1 MRKIRYQVAVSLD
14 GYLAGP
20 KGEID
25 WIADDAEMDFGP
37 FVAQF
42 DALLVGRRTFED
54 MLKANQPTMPGMT
67 TFLFSRTWGT
77 RELPK
82 NVQLVPGDHAAF
94 VEELRS
100 KPGKDIWLFGG
111 GELFA
116 SLMADGLVDTV
127 EVSVMPALVGGGVP
141 LFPASGAPWRQ
152 LRLDSHKIYANSGIL
167 SLTYTV
173 LPQRTR

>member
-20 KGEID
+20 NGEID
-25 WIADDAEMDFGP
+25 WIADDPAMDFAS

-67 TFLFSRTWGT
+67 TFLFSRTWGA
-77 RELPK
+77 RELPT
-82 NVQLVPGDHAAF
+82 NVELVPGDHAAF
-94 VEELRS
+94 VEDLRS

-111 GELFA
+111 GKLFA
-116 SLMADGLVDTV
+116 GLIAAGLVDSV
-127 EVSVMPALVGGGVP
+127 EVAVMPSLVGGGVP
-141 LFPASGAPWRQ
+141 LFPANGSPWRQ
-152 LRLDSHKIYANSGIL
+152 LRLYDHRIYPNSGIV
-167 SLTYTV
+167 SLAYTV
-173 LPQRTR
+173 TRHRAS